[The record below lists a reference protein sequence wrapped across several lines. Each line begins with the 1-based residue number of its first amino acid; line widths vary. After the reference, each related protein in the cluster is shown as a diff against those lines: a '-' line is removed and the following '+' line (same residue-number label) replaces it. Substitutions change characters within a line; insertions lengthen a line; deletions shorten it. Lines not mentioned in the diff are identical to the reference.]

1 MTDVIRDLPVD
12 ERPRERM
19 CRHGAGTLSNA
30 ELIAILLGSGT
41 RGRNAIELGREMLK
55 EGGLR
60 ALPKR
65 DIAQMTKITGLGV
78 AKICRVLAALELG
91 KRVIENIPE
100 EPPAYDTTIL
110 GRALLTYYAK
120 HRQERLGAV
129 FLDTRRRILK
139 QSEIYIGTINNAFV
153 STRDIITHALL
164 ENATSVVVYHNHPS
178 GDPVPSDEDESFTA
192 KLKESLSFID
202 IQLVDHL
209 IIGAHR
215 YYSMAEQ
222 GRL

>member
-19 CRHGAGTLSNA
+19 YRHGAGTLSNA

-41 RGRNAIELGREMLK
+41 RGRNAIQLGREMLK

-65 DIAQMTKITGLGV
+65 DINQLTKITGLGM

-91 KRVIENIPE
+91 KRVIENVPD
-100 EPPAYDTTIL
+100 EPLPYETDQL
-110 GRALLTYYAK
+110 GRSLIAYYAK
-120 HRQERLGAV
+120 HRQERLGAL

-139 QSEIYIGTINNAFV
+139 QSEIYIGTINNALV
-153 STRDIITHALL
+153 STRDIVTHALV
-164 ENATSVVVYHNHPS
+164 ENATGVVIYHNHPS
-178 GDPVPSDEDESFTA
+178 GDPAPSHEDTTFTE
-192 KLKESLSFID
+192 KLQQSLGHID
-202 IQLVDHL
+202 VELVDHL